1 MQLTTARLKQ
11 IIKEELE
18 AITNELSEEE
28 ELLNEDMGAS
38 VAVIT
43 ALTYGIGALVATG
56 AAVGTIDT
64 LKSLVQ
70 SLRGNKKGQPLKEAM
85 EVAQAILAAVSALTA
100 IGASVGIIDTLKSLA
115 DHYKGQGEQD
125 QNKMQEAKKKAALA
139 KQKMPAKR
147 GGSAKNIYAKAES
160 HKMKPVGSKGK

>member
-18 AITNELSEEE
+18 AITNELSDEE

-43 ALTYGIGALVATG
+43 AITYGIGALVATG

-70 SLRGNKKGQPLKEAM
+70 SLRNKKGQPLKEGM
-85 EVAQAILAAVSALTA
+85 EVAQALLAAVSALTA

-115 DHYKGQGEQD
+115 EHYKGEN
-125 QNKMQEAKKKAALA
+125 QNKMEEAKKKAAKMSASGKA
-139 KQKMPAKR
+139 KV
-147 GGSAKNIYAKAES
+147 KNPYQGAES
-160 HKMKPVGSKGK
+160 HKMKPMSGKRHDMKKGK